1 MPNLLTNPQDFKRKC
16 DDVGVTY
23 DLLIEAQECL
33 GKQACSKF
41 FKGKSKRGG
50 GSTTSSS
57 MVDDWVYTLKY
68 AIDNPSEQDKD
79 TYVPRTVEPLDEWK
93 DFVTLVNT
101 PIEEDIYNSWKN
113 LTPKKIGQEVRKYGL
128 TFGTANS
135 NAIKTLQE
143 RSMAMVERRIKNF
156 WNKTI
161 EFNQETKQELD
172 YNALNIF
179 QLREISKDVG
189 CTIYQ
194 QNKEQLISNIKKR
207 KQDLKSYSK
216 DEKEEYSNIS
226 LLTLKIIARN
236 KGLTQYNNLKKE
248 DLVKLLTEFDKI
260 DEEKDKIT
268 LGNVEVI
275 SRQSDG
281 YINASQLCKAGKK
294 YYNDWFRLEK
304 TKEFLTE
311 LSQELKIDILTD
323 KTDPGGKS
331 RHENTNV
338 SLIKINQYNDS
349 DQSTWVH
356 PRVAIHIAQWI
367 SPKFAVNVTG
377 WIHKLLSTGSFK
389 LERTVKSFSTLT
401 EIDIEAEKL
410 ENEVKMC
417 EYTNELVI
425 YCAYIGNGLVKIGF
439 TDSNLIK
446 RDKKHMSSESL
457 YPQWRMI
464 RLFKVSGKN
473 IEKMIH
479 EFLKHYKV
487 DFFNQKEIYKPVKN
501 LTIFIENIEDFLKD
515 NDLKMTIRTLQ
526 KENSELKLQNMQ
538 KENSELK
545 LQNMEKEISELKL
558 QNIQLKLD
566 ILREKS

>member
-1 MPNLLTNPQDFKRKC
+1 MPTLLSNPQAFKIKC

-23 DLLIEAQECL
+23 DLLMEAQQCL
-33 GKQACSKF
+33 GKQGCSKL

-50 GSTTSSS
+50 GSTASSS

-68 AIDNPSEQDKD
+68 AIDNPNEEDKD

-93 DFVTLVNT
+93 NFVTLVNT
-101 PIEEDIYNSWKN
+101 PIEENIYNSWKN

-161 EFNQETKQELD
+161 EFNEETKQELD
-172 YNALNIF
+172 YNSLNIF
-179 QLREISKDVG
+179 QLREISKDIG
-189 CTIYQ
+189 CTVYQ
-194 QNKEQLISNIKKR
+194 QNKDQLISNIKKR
-207 KQDLKSYSK
+207 QQDLKSYSN

-236 KGLTQYNNLKKE
+236 KGLTHYNNLKKE
-248 DLVKLLTEFDKI
+248 DLVKSLTDFDKI

-268 LGNVEVI
+268 LGGVEVI

-281 YINASQLCKAGKK
+281 YINASQLCKAGNK
-294 YYNDWFRLEK
+294 YYKDWFRLEK

-311 LSQELKIDILTD
+311 LSQELKIDILID
-323 KTDPGGKS
+323 KSEKMGVGDISHPP
-331 RHENTNV
+331 NTNV
-338 SLIKINQYNDS
+338 RLIEINMGKSDVD

-377 WIHKLLSTGSFK
+377 WIHKLLSTGSVK
-389 LERTVKSFSTLT
+389 LERPVKSFSTLT

-410 ENEVKMC
+410 ENEVKMS

-439 TDSNLIK
+439 TDSNLVK

-464 RLFKVSGKN
+464 KIFKVSGKN
-473 IEKMIH
+473 IEKMAH

-501 LTIFIENIEDFLKD
+501 LTKFIEDIDDFLKD
-515 NDLKMTIRTLQ
+515 NDLKMTITMLQ
-526 KENSELKLQNMQ
+526 KENYNLKLENM
-538 KENSELK
+538 
-545 LQNMEKEISELKL
+545 
-558 QNIQLKLD
+558 QLKLL
-566 ILREKS
+566 IK

>member
-1 MPNLLTNPQDFKRKC
+1 MPKLLTNPQDFKRKC
-16 DDVGVTY
+16 DDVGVSY
-23 DLLIEAQECL
+23 DLLIEAQQCL

-50 GSTTSSS
+50 GSTVSSS

-68 AIDNPSEQDKD
+68 AIDNPNEEDKD
-79 TYVPRTVEPLDEWK
+79 PYVPRTVEPLDEWK

-113 LTPKKIGQEVRKYGL
+113 LTPKKIGQEVSKYGL

-161 EFNQETKQELD
+161 EFNQETNQELD

-207 KQDLKSYSK
+207 QQDLKSYSK

-248 DLVKLLTEFDKI
+248 DLVKALTDFDKI

-268 LGNVEVI
+268 LGGVEVI

-281 YINASQLCKAGKK
+281 YINASQLCKAGNKFYK
-294 YYNDWFRLEK
+294 DWFRLEK

-323 KTDPGGKS
+323 KTDPRENSPHK
-331 RHENTNV
+331 NTNV
-338 SLIKINQYNDS
+338 SLIEINQYNDS

-377 WIHKLLSTGSFK
+377 WIHKLLSTGSVK
-389 LERTVKSFSTLT
+389 LERPVKSFSTLT

-417 EYTNELVI
+417 EYTNELII

-439 TDSNLIK
+439 TDSNLVK

-464 RLFKVSGKN
+464 KFFKVSGKN
-473 IEKMIH
+473 IEKMTH

-487 DFFNQKEIYKPVKN
+487 DFFNQKEVYKPVKN
-501 LTIFIENIEDFLKD
+501 LTNFIEDIEDFLKD
-515 NDLKMTIRTLQ
+515 NDLKMTIMILQ

-538 KENSELK
+538 
-545 LQNMEKEISELKL
+545 
-558 QNIQLKLD
+558 LKLD
-566 ILREKS
+566 LLRNKTEK

>member
-1 MPNLLTNPQDFKRKC
+1 MPKLLSNPQAFKIKC
-16 DDVGVTY
+16 DDVCVTY
-23 DLLIEAQECL
+23 DLLIEAQQCL
-33 GKQACSKF
+33 GKQGCSKLF
-41 FKGKSKRGG
+41 SGKSKRGG
-50 GSTTSSS
+50 GSNVSSS

-68 AIDNPSEQDKD
+68 AIDNPNEEDKD
-79 TYVPRTVEPLDEWK
+79 PYAPKTVEPLDQWK

-101 PIEEDIYNSWKN
+101 PIEENIYNSWKN
-113 LTPKKIGQEVRKYGL
+113 LTPKKIGQEVSKYGL

-161 EFNQETKQELD
+161 EFNEETKEEFD
-172 YNALNIF
+172 YNSLNIF
-179 QLREISKDVG
+179 QLREISKDLG

-207 KQDLKSYSK
+207 QQDLKSYSK

-236 KGLTQYNNLKKE
+236 KGLTRYNNLKKE
-248 DLVKLLTEFDKI
+248 DLVKALTDFDKI

-268 LGNVEVI
+268 LGGVEVI
-275 SRQSDG
+275 SRQTDG

-311 LSQELKIDILTD
+311 LSHELKIDILTD
-323 KTDPGGKS
+323 KIDNLYRGELSPKPT
-331 RHENTNV
+331 TNV
-338 SLIKINQYNDS
+338 SLIEINQYNDS

-356 PRVAIHIAQWI
+356 PRVAIQIGQWI

-377 WIHKLLSTGSFK
+377 WIHKLLSTGSVK
-389 LERTVKSFSTLT
+389 LERPVKSLSTLT

-410 ENEVKMC
+410 ENEVKIC

-464 RLFKVSGKN
+464 KFFKVSGKN
-473 IEKMIH
+473 IEKMVH

-487 DFFNQKEIYKPVKN
+487 DFFNQKEIYKPDKN
-501 LTIFIENIEDFLKD
+501 LSNFIEDIDDFLKD
-515 NDLKMTIRTLQ
+515 NDLKMTIRILQ

-538 KENSELK
+538 
-545 LQNMEKEISELKL
+545 
-558 QNIQLKLD
+558 LKLD
-566 ILREKS
+566 LLTNKTM

>member
-1 MPNLLTNPQDFKRKC
+1 MPKLLSNPQDFKRKC
-16 DDVGVTY
+16 DDVCVTY
-23 DLLIEAQECL
+23 DLLIEAQQCL
-33 GKQACSKF
+33 GKQGCSKLF
-41 FKGKSKRGG
+41 SGKSKRGG
-50 GSTTSSS
+50 GSNVSSS

-68 AIDNPSEQDKD
+68 AIDNPNEEDKD
-79 TYVPRTVEPLDEWK
+79 PYAPKTVEPLEQWK

-101 PIEEDIYNSWKN
+101 PIEENIYNSWKN
-113 LTPKKIGQEVRKYGL
+113 LTPKKIGQEVSKYGL

-143 RSMAMVERRIKNF
+143 RSMAMIERRIKNF

-161 EFNQETKQELD
+161 EFNEETKQELD
-172 YNALNIF
+172 YNSLNIF
-179 QLREISKDVG
+179 QLREISKDLG

-194 QNKEQLISNIKKR
+194 QNKDQLISNIKKR
-207 KQDLKSYSK
+207 QEELKSYSK
-216 DEKEEYSNIS
+216 DEKEEYSNLS

-236 KGLTQYNNLKKE
+236 KGLTAYNNLKKE
-248 DLVKLLTEFDKI
+248 DLIKSLTDFDKI

-268 LGNVEVI
+268 LGGVEVI

-281 YINASQLCKAGKK
+281 YINASQLCKAGNK
-294 YYNDWFRLEK
+294 YYKDWFRLEK

-323 KTDPGGKS
+323 KTDKIYPEELSPKPT
-331 RHENTNV
+331 TNV
-338 SLIKINQYNDS
+338 SLIEINQYNDS

-356 PRVAIHIAQWI
+356 PRVAIQIGQWI

-377 WIHKLLSTGSFK
+377 WIHKLLSTGSVK
-389 LERTVKSFSTLT
+389 LERPVKSLSTLT
-401 EIDIEAEKL
+401 KIDIEAEKL
-410 ENEVKMC
+410 ENEVKIC

-464 RLFKVSGKN
+464 KIFKVSGKN
-473 IEKMIH
+473 IEKMTH
-479 EFLKHYKV
+479 EFFKHYKV
-487 DFFNQKEIYKPVKN
+487 DFFNQKEVYKPDKN
-501 LTIFIENIEDFLKD
+501 LTKFIENIDDFLKD
-515 NDLKMTIRTLQ
+515 NDLKMTIRILQ

-538 KENSELK
+538 LK
-545 LQNMEKEISELKL
+545 VDLLTNKT
-558 QNIQLKLD
+558 
-566 ILREKS
+566 R

>member
-1 MPNLLTNPQDFKRKC
+1 MPKLLSNPQAFKIKC
-16 DDVGVTY
+16 NDVGVTY
-23 DLLIEAQECL
+23 DLLFEAQQCL
-33 GKQACSKF
+33 GKQGCSKLF
-41 FKGKSKRGG
+41 SGKSKRGG
-50 GSTTSSS
+50 GSNVSSA
-57 MVDDWVYTLKY
+57 MVDDWIYTLKY
-68 AIDNPSEQDKD
+68 AIDNPTEQDKD
-79 TYVPRTVEPLDEWK
+79 PYAPKTVEPLDQWK

-101 PIEEDIYNSWKN
+101 PIEENIYNSWKN
-113 LTPKKIGQEVRKYGL
+113 LTPKKIGQEVSKYGL

-172 YNALNIF
+172 YNSLNIF
-179 QLREISKDVG
+179 QLREISKDLG

-194 QNKEQLISNIKKR
+194 QNKDQLISNIKKR
-207 KQDLKSYSK
+207 QEELKSYSK
-216 DEKEEYSNIS
+216 DEKEEYSNLS

-236 KGLTQYNNLKKE
+236 KGLAAYNNLKKE
-248 DLVKLLTEFDKI
+248 DLVKSLTDFDKI

-268 LGNVEVI
+268 LGGVEVI

-281 YINASQLCKAGKK
+281 YINASQLCKAGNK
-294 YYNDWFRLEK
+294 YYKDWFRLEK

-311 LSQELKIDILTD
+311 LSNELKIDILTD
-323 KTDPGGKS
+323 KSEKMGVGLIEINEGKS
-331 RHENTNV
+331 NV
-338 SLIKINQYNDS
+338 D

-356 PRVAIHIAQWI
+356 PLVAIQIEQWI
-367 SPKFAVNVTG
+367 SPKFDINVTG
-377 WIHKLLSTGSFK
+377 WIHKLLSTGSVK
-389 LERTVKSFSTLT
+389 LERPVKSLSTLT

-464 RLFKVSGKN
+464 KFFKVSGNN
-473 IEKMIH
+473 IVKMIH

-487 DFFNQKEIYKPVKN
+487 DFFNQKEVYKPVKN
-501 LTIFIENIEDFLKD
+501 LTIFIKDIDDFLKD

-538 KENSELK
+538 
-545 LQNMEKEISELKL
+545 
-558 QNIQLKLD
+558 LKLD
-566 ILREKS
+566 LLTNKTEK

>member
-68 AIDNPSEQDKD
+68 AIDNPNEEDKD
-79 TYVPRTVEPLDEWK
+79 PYVPRTVEPLDEWK

-207 KQDLKSYSK
+207 QQDLKSYSK

-248 DLVKLLTEFDKI
+248 DLVKALTDFDKI

-268 LGNVEVI
+268 LGGVEVI

-281 YINASQLCKAGKK
+281 YINASQLCKAGNKFYK
-294 YYNDWFRLEK
+294 DWFRLEK

-323 KTDPGGKS
+323 KTDPRENSPHK
-331 RHENTNV
+331 NTNV
-338 SLIKINQYNDS
+338 SLIEINQYNDS

-377 WIHKLLSTGSFK
+377 WIHKLLSTGSVK
-389 LERTVKSFSTLT
+389 LERPVKSFSTLT

-417 EYTNELVI
+417 EYTNELII

-439 TDSNLIK
+439 TDSNLVK

-464 RLFKVSGKN
+464 KFFKVSGKN
-473 IEKMIH
+473 IEKMTH

-487 DFFNQKEIYKPVKN
+487 DFFNQKEVYKPVKN
-501 LTIFIENIEDFLKD
+501 LTNFIEDIEDFLKD
-515 NDLKMTIRTLQ
+515 NDLKMTIMILQ

-538 KENSELK
+538 
-545 LQNMEKEISELKL
+545 
-558 QNIQLKLD
+558 LKLD
-566 ILREKS
+566 LLRNKTEK

>member
-1 MPNLLTNPQDFKRKC
+1 MQNFYLKASNYIIKMPNLLSNPQAFKIKC

-23 DLLIEAQECL
+23 DLLMEAQQCL
-33 GKQACSKF
+33 GKQGCSKL

-50 GSTTSSS
+50 GSTASSS

-68 AIDNPSEQDKD
+68 AIDNPNEEDKD

-161 EFNQETKQELD
+161 EFNEETKDLD
-172 YNALNIF
+172 YNSLNIF

-194 QNKEQLISNIKKR
+194 QNKDQLISNIKKR
-207 KQDLKSYSK
+207 QQDLKCYSTDK
-216 DEKEEYSNIS
+216 KEEYSDIS

-236 KGLTQYNNLKKE
+236 KGLTHYNNLKKE
-248 DLVKLLTEFDKI
+248 DLVKSLTDFDKI

-268 LGNVEVI
+268 LGGVEVI

-281 YINASQLCKAGKK
+281 YINASQLCKAGNK
-294 YYNDWFRLEK
+294 YYKDWFRLEK

-311 LSQELKIDILTD
+311 LSNELKIDILTD
-323 KTDPGGKS
+323 KTEKVGVGEISQPP
-331 RHENTNV
+331 NMNV
-338 SLIKINQYNDS
+338 SLIEINMGKTDVD

-377 WIHKLLSTGSFK
+377 WIHKLLSTGSVK
-389 LERTVKSFSTLT
+389 LERPVKSFSTLT

-410 ENEVKMC
+410 ENEVKMS

-439 TDSNLIK
+439 TDSNLVK

-464 RLFKVSGKN
+464 KIFKVSGKN
-473 IEKMIH
+473 IEKMAH

-501 LTIFIENIEDFLKD
+501 LTKFIEDIDDFLKD
-515 NDLKMTIRTLQ
+515 NDLKMTITMLQ
-526 KENSELKLQNMQ
+526 KENYNLKLENM
-538 KENSELK
+538 
-545 LQNMEKEISELKL
+545 
-558 QNIQLKLD
+558 QLKL
-566 ILREKS
+566 LVK

>member
-68 AIDNPSEQDKD
+68 AIDNPNEQDKD

-207 KQDLKSYSK
+207 QQDLKCYSK

-248 DLVKLLTEFDKI
+248 DLVKSLREFDKI

-294 YYNDWFRLEK
+294 YYADWFRLEK

-311 LSQELKIDILTD
+311 LSTELKIDILTD
-323 KTDPGGKS
+323 KTDKADCGGISHK
-331 RHENTNV
+331 ENTNV
-338 SLIKINQYNDS
+338 SLIEINQHNDS
-349 DQSTWVH
+349 DKSTWVH

-377 WIHKLLSTGSFK
+377 WIHKLLSTGSVK
-389 LERTVKSFSTLT
+389 LERPVKSFSTLT

-417 EYTNELVI
+417 EYTNELII

-487 DFFNQKEIYKPVKN
+487 DFFNQKEVYKPVKN
-501 LTIFIENIEDFLKD
+501 LTNFIEDIEDFLKD
-515 NDLKMTIRTLQ
+515 NDLKMAIMILQ

-538 KENSELK
+538 
-545 LQNMEKEISELKL
+545 
-558 QNIQLKLD
+558 LKLD
-566 ILREKS
+566 LLRNKTEK

>member
-1 MPNLLTNPQDFKRKC
+1 MPKLLTNPQDFKRKC

-57 MVDDWVYTLKY
+57 MVEDWIYTLKY
-68 AIDNPSEQDKD
+68 AIDNPAEQDKD
-79 TYVPRTVEPLDEWK
+79 PYVPRTVEPLDEWK

-101 PIEEDIYNSWKN
+101 PIEENIYNSWKN

-128 TFGTANS
+128 TFGTTNS

-143 RSMAMVERRIKNF
+143 RSMSMVERRIKNF

-161 EFNQETKQELD
+161 EFNQETNQELD

-194 QNKEQLISNIKKR
+194 QNKDQLISNIKKR
-207 KQDLKSYSK
+207 QQDLKSYSN

-248 DLVKLLTEFDKI
+248 DLVKALTDFDKI

-268 LGNVEVI
+268 LGGIEVI

-323 KTDPGGKS
+323 KTEKVDFGGLIEINMEKS
-331 RHENTNV
+331 DVDE
-338 SLIKINQYNDS
+338 
-349 DQSTWVH
+349 QSTWVH
-356 PRVAIHIAQWI
+356 PRVAIQIAQWI

-377 WIHKLLSTGSFK
+377 WIHKLLSTGSVK
-389 LERTVKSFSTLT
+389 LERPIKSFSTLT

-439 TDSNLIK
+439 TDSNLVK

-457 YPQWRMI
+457 YPQWRI
-464 RLFKVSGKN
+464 IKFFKVSGNN
-473 IEKMIH
+473 IVKMIH

-487 DFFNQKEIYKPVKN
+487 DFFNQKEVYKPVKN
-501 LTIFIENIEDFLKD
+501 LTKFIEDIEDFLKD

-526 KENSELKLQNMQ
+526 KENSDLKLQNMQ
-538 KENSELK
+538 
-545 LQNMEKEISELKL
+545 
-558 QNIQLKLD
+558 LKLD
-566 ILREKS
+566 LLTNKTEK

>member
-1 MPNLLTNPQDFKRKC
+1 MPNLLSNPQAFKIKC

-23 DLLIEAQECL
+23 DLLMEAQQCL
-33 GKQACSKF
+33 GKQGCSKL

-50 GSTTSSS
+50 GSTASSS

-68 AIDNPSEQDKD
+68 AIDNPNEEDKD

-93 DFVTLVNT
+93 NFVTLVNT
-101 PIEEDIYNSWKN
+101 PIEENIYNSWKN

-161 EFNQETKQELD
+161 EFNQETKQDLD
-172 YNALNIF
+172 YNSLNIF

-189 CTIYQ
+189 CTVYQ
-194 QNKEQLISNIKKR
+194 QNKDQLISNIKKR
-207 KQDLKSYSK
+207 QQDLKCYSTDK
-216 DEKEEYSNIS
+216 KEEYSDIS

-236 KGLTQYNNLKKE
+236 KGLTHYNNLKKE
-248 DLVKLLTEFDKI
+248 DLVKSLTDFDKI

-268 LGNVEVI
+268 LGGVEVI

-281 YINASQLCKAGKK
+281 YINASQLCKAGNK
-294 YYNDWFRLEK
+294 YYKDWFRLEK

-311 LSQELKIDILTD
+311 LSNELKIDILTD
-323 KTDPGGKS
+323 KTEKVGVGEISQPP
-331 RHENTNV
+331 NMNV
-338 SLIKINQYNDS
+338 SLIEINMGKTDVD

-377 WIHKLLSTGSFK
+377 WIHKLLSTGSVK
-389 LERTVKSFSTLT
+389 LERPVKSFSTLT

-410 ENEVKMC
+410 ENEVKMS

-439 TDSNLIK
+439 TDSNLVK

-464 RLFKVSGKN
+464 KIFKVSGKN
-473 IEKMIH
+473 IEKMAH

-487 DFFNQKEIYKPVKN
+487 DFFNQKEIYKPLKN
-501 LTIFIENIEDFLKD
+501 LTKFIEDIDDFLKD
-515 NDLKMTIRTLQ
+515 NDLKMTITMLQ
-526 KENSELKLQNMQ
+526 KENYNLKLENM
-538 KENSELK
+538 
-545 LQNMEKEISELKL
+545 
-558 QNIQLKLD
+558 QLKL
-566 ILREKS
+566 LVK

>member
-1 MPNLLTNPQDFKRKC
+1 MPNLLSNPQAFKIKC

-23 DLLIEAQECL
+23 DLLMEAQQCL
-33 GKQACSKF
+33 GKQGCSKL

-50 GSTTSSS
+50 GSTASSS

-68 AIDNPSEQDKD
+68 AIDNPNEEDKD

-161 EFNQETKQELD
+161 EFNEETKDLD
-172 YNALNIF
+172 YNSLNIF

-194 QNKEQLISNIKKR
+194 QNKDQLISNIKKR
-207 KQDLKSYSK
+207 QQDLKCYSTDK
-216 DEKEEYSNIS
+216 KEEYSDIS

-236 KGLTQYNNLKKE
+236 KGLTHYNNLKKE
-248 DLVKLLTEFDKI
+248 DLVKSLTDFDKI

-268 LGNVEVI
+268 LGGVEVI

-281 YINASQLCKAGKK
+281 YINASQLCKAGNK
-294 YYNDWFRLEK
+294 YYKDWFRLEK

-311 LSQELKIDILTD
+311 LSNELKIDILTD
-323 KTDPGGKS
+323 KTEKVGVGEISQPP
-331 RHENTNV
+331 NMNV
-338 SLIKINQYNDS
+338 SLIEINMGKTDVD

-377 WIHKLLSTGSFK
+377 WIHKLLSTGSVK
-389 LERTVKSFSTLT
+389 LERPVKSFSTLT

-410 ENEVKMC
+410 ENEVKMS

-439 TDSNLIK
+439 TDSNLVK

-464 RLFKVSGKN
+464 KIFKVSGKN
-473 IEKMIH
+473 IEKMAH

-501 LTIFIENIEDFLKD
+501 LTKFIEDIDDFLKD
-515 NDLKMTIRTLQ
+515 NDLKMTITMLQ
-526 KENSELKLQNMQ
+526 KENYNLKLENM
-538 KENSELK
+538 
-545 LQNMEKEISELKL
+545 
-558 QNIQLKLD
+558 QLKL
-566 ILREKS
+566 LVK

>member
-1 MPNLLTNPQDFKRKC
+1 MPNLLSNPQAFKIKC

-23 DLLIEAQECL
+23 DLLMEAQQCL
-33 GKQACSKF
+33 GKQGCSKL

-50 GSTTSSS
+50 GSTASSS

-68 AIDNPSEQDKD
+68 AIDNPNEEDKD

-93 DFVTLVNT
+93 NFVTLVNT
-101 PIEEDIYNSWKN
+101 PIEENIYNSWKN

-161 EFNQETKQELD
+161 EFNQETKQDLD
-172 YNALNIF
+172 YNSLNIF

-194 QNKEQLISNIKKR
+194 QNKDQLISNIKKR
-207 KQDLKSYSK
+207 QQDLKCYSNDK
-216 DEKEEYSNIS
+216 KEEYSDIS

-236 KGLTQYNNLKKE
+236 KGLTHYNNLKKE
-248 DLVKLLTEFDKI
+248 DLVKSLTDFDKI

-268 LGNVEVI
+268 LGGVEVI

-281 YINASQLCKAGKK
+281 YINASQLCKAGNK
-294 YYNDWFRLEK
+294 YYKDWFRLEK

-311 LSQELKIDILTD
+311 LSNELKIDILTD
-323 KTDPGGKS
+323 KTDPGEFTPQ
-331 RHENTNV
+331 ENTNV
-338 SLIKINQYNDS
+338 SLIEINQYNDS

-377 WIHKLLSTGSFK
+377 WIHKLLSTGSVK
-389 LERTVKSFSTLT
+389 LERPVKSFSTLT

-410 ENEVKMC
+410 ENEVKMS

-439 TDSNLIK
+439 TDSNLVK

-464 RLFKVSGKN
+464 KIFKVSGKN
-473 IEKMIH
+473 IEKMTH

-501 LTIFIENIEDFLKD
+501 LTKFIEDIDDFLKD
-515 NDLKMTIRTLQ
+515 NDLKMTITMLQ
-526 KENSELKLQNMQ
+526 KENYNLKLENM
-538 KENSELK
+538 
-545 LQNMEKEISELKL
+545 
-558 QNIQLKLD
+558 QLKLL
-566 ILREKS
+566 IK

>member
-1 MPNLLTNPQDFKRKC
+1 MPTLLSNPQAFKIKC

-23 DLLIEAQECL
+23 DLLMEAQQCL
-33 GKQACSKF
+33 GKQGCSKL

-50 GSTTSSS
+50 GSTASSS

-68 AIDNPSEQDKD
+68 AIDNPNEEDKD

-93 DFVTLVNT
+93 NFVTLVNT
-101 PIEEDIYNSWKN
+101 PIEENIYNSWKN

-161 EFNQETKQELD
+161 EFNQETKQDLD
-172 YNALNIF
+172 YNSLNIF

-194 QNKEQLISNIKKR
+194 QNKDQLISNIKKR
-207 KQDLKSYSK
+207 QQDLKCYSTDK
-216 DEKEEYSNIS
+216 KEEYSDIS

-236 KGLTQYNNLKKE
+236 KGLTHYNNLKKE
-248 DLVKLLTEFDKI
+248 DLVKSLTEFDKI

-268 LGNVEVI
+268 LGGIEVI

-281 YINASQLCKAGKK
+281 YINSSQLCKAGKK
-294 YYNDWFRLEK
+294 YYADWFRLEK

-311 LSQELKIDILTD
+311 LSQELKIDILSD
-323 KTDPGGKS
+323 KIEKRGVREIPYPP
-331 RHENTNV
+331 NTNV
-338 SLIKINQYNDS
+338 SLIENNMGKSDVD

-377 WIHKLLSTGSFK
+377 WIHKLLSTGSVK
-389 LERTVKSFSTLT
+389 LERPVKSFSTLT

-410 ENEVKMC
+410 ENEVKMS

-439 TDSNLIK
+439 TDSNLVK

-464 RLFKVSGKN
+464 KIFKVSGKN
-473 IEKMIH
+473 IEKMAH

-501 LTIFIENIEDFLKD
+501 LTKFIEDIDDFLKD
-515 NDLKMTIRTLQ
+515 NDLKMTITMLQ
-526 KENSELKLQNMQ
+526 KENYNLKLENM
-538 KENSELK
+538 
-545 LQNMEKEISELKL
+545 
-558 QNIQLKLD
+558 QLKLL
-566 ILREKS
+566 IK

>member
-1 MPNLLTNPQDFKRKC
+1 MPNLLSNPQAFKIKC

-23 DLLIEAQECL
+23 DLLMEAQQCL
-33 GKQACSKF
+33 GKQGCSKL

-50 GSTTSSS
+50 GSTASSS

-68 AIDNPSEQDKD
+68 AIDNPNEEDKD

-93 DFVTLVNT
+93 NFVTLVNT
-101 PIEEDIYNSWKN
+101 PIEENIYNSWKN

-161 EFNQETKQELD
+161 EFNQETKQDLD
-172 YNALNIF
+172 YNSLNIF
-179 QLREISKDVG
+179 QLREISKDIG

-194 QNKEQLISNIKKR
+194 QNKDQLISNIKKR
-207 KQDLKSYSK
+207 QQDLKSYSN

-236 KGLTQYNNLKKE
+236 KGLTHYNNLKKE
-248 DLVKLLTEFDKI
+248 DLVKSLTDFDKI

-268 LGNVEVI
+268 LGGVEVI

-281 YINASQLCKAGKK
+281 YINASQLCKAGNK
-294 YYNDWFRLEK
+294 YYKDWFRLEK

-311 LSQELKIDILTD
+311 LSQELKIDILID
-323 KTDPGGKS
+323 KSEKMGVGDISHPP
-331 RHENTNV
+331 NTNV
-338 SLIKINQYNDS
+338 RLIEINMGKSDVD

-377 WIHKLLSTGSFK
+377 WIHKLLSTGSVK
-389 LERTVKSFSTLT
+389 LERPVKSFSTLT

-410 ENEVKMC
+410 ENEVKMS

-439 TDSNLIK
+439 TDSNLVK

-464 RLFKVSGKN
+464 KIFKVSGKN
-473 IEKMIH
+473 IEKMTH

-501 LTIFIENIEDFLKD
+501 LTKFIEDIDDFLKD
-515 NDLKMTIRTLQ
+515 NDLKMTITMLQ
-526 KENSELKLQNMQ
+526 KENYNLKLENM
-538 KENSELK
+538 
-545 LQNMEKEISELKL
+545 
-558 QNIQLKLD
+558 QLKLL
-566 ILREKS
+566 IK

>member
-1 MPNLLTNPQDFKRKC
+1 MPNLLSNPQAFKIKC

-23 DLLIEAQECL
+23 DLLMEAQQCL
-33 GKQACSKF
+33 GKQGCSKL

-50 GSTTSSS
+50 GSTASSS

-68 AIDNPSEQDKD
+68 AIDNPNEEDKD

-93 DFVTLVNT
+93 NFVTLVNT
-101 PIEEDIYNSWKN
+101 PIEENIYNSWKN

-161 EFNQETKQELD
+161 EFNQETKQDLD
-172 YNALNIF
+172 YNSLNIF

-194 QNKEQLISNIKKR
+194 QNKDQLISNIKKR
-207 KQDLKSYSK
+207 QQDLKCYSTDK
-216 DEKEEYSNIS
+216 KEEYSDIS

-236 KGLTQYNNLKKE
+236 KGLTHYNNLKKE
-248 DLVKLLTEFDKI
+248 DLVKSLTDFDKI

-268 LGNVEVI
+268 LGGVEVI

-281 YINASQLCKAGKK
+281 YINASQLCKAGNK
-294 YYNDWFRLEK
+294 YYKDWFRLEK

-311 LSQELKIDILTD
+311 LSNELKIDILTD
-323 KTDPGGKS
+323 KTEKVGVGEISQPP
-331 RHENTNV
+331 NMNV
-338 SLIKINQYNDS
+338 SLIEINMGKTDVD

-377 WIHKLLSTGSFK
+377 WIHKLLSTGSVK
-389 LERTVKSFSTLT
+389 LERPVKSFSTLT

-410 ENEVKMC
+410 ENEVKMS

-439 TDSNLIK
+439 TDSNLVK

-464 RLFKVSGKN
+464 KIFKVSGKN
-473 IEKMIH
+473 IEKMAH

-487 DFFNQKEIYKPVKN
+487 DFFNQKEIYKPLKN
-501 LTIFIENIEDFLKD
+501 LTKFIEDIDDFLKD
-515 NDLKMTIRTLQ
+515 NDLKMTITMLQ
-526 KENSELKLQNMQ
+526 KENYNLKLENM
-538 KENSELK
+538 
-545 LQNMEKEISELKL
+545 
-558 QNIQLKLD
+558 QLKL
-566 ILREKS
+566 LVK

>member
-1 MPNLLTNPQDFKRKC
+1 MPNLLSNPQAFKIKC

-23 DLLIEAQECL
+23 DLLMEAQQCL
-33 GKQACSKF
+33 GKQGCSKL

-50 GSTTSSS
+50 GSTASSS

-68 AIDNPSEQDKD
+68 AIDNPNEQDKD
-79 TYVPRTVEPLDEWK
+79 PYVPRTVEPLDEWK

-143 RSMAMVERRIKNF
+143 RSMSMIERRIKNF

-172 YNALNIF
+172 YNSLNIF
-179 QLREISKDVG
+179 QLREISKDIG

-194 QNKEQLISNIKKR
+194 QNKDQLISNIKKR
-207 KQDLKSYSK
+207 QQDLKCYSTDK
-216 DEKEEYSNIS
+216 KEDYSDIS

-248 DLVKLLTEFDKI
+248 DLVKALTDFDKI

-268 LGNVEVI
+268 LGGVEVI

-294 YYNDWFRLEK
+294 YYADWFRLEK

-311 LSQELKIDILTD
+311 LSQELKIDILSD
-323 KTDPGGKS
+323 KTDKVDGGGISHK
-331 RHENTNV
+331 ENTNV
-338 SLIKINQYNDS
+338 ILIEINQHNDL
-349 DQSTWVH
+349 DKSTWVH

-377 WIHKLLSTGSFK
+377 WIHKLLSTGSVK
-389 LERTVKSFSTLT
+389 LERPVKSFSTLT

-410 ENEVKMC
+410 ENEVKIS

-439 TDSNLIK
+439 TDSNLVK

-464 RLFKVSGKN
+464 KIFKVSGKN
-473 IEKMIH
+473 IEKMVH

-501 LTIFIENIEDFLKD
+501 LTNFIEDIEDFLKD
-515 NDLKMTIRTLQ
+515 NDLKMTIMILQ
-526 KENSELKLQNMQ
+526 KENYNLKLENMELKLLV
-538 KENSELK
+538 K
-545 LQNMEKEISELKL
+545 
-558 QNIQLKLD
+558 
-566 ILREKS
+566 

>member
-1 MPNLLTNPQDFKRKC
+1 MPKLLTNPQDFKRKC

-23 DLLIEAQECL
+23 DLLIEAQQCL

-68 AIDNPSEQDKD
+68 AIDNPNEEDKD
-79 TYVPRTVEPLDEWK
+79 PYVPRTVEPLDEWK

-113 LTPKKIGQEVRKYGL
+113 LTPKKIGQEVSKYGL

-135 NAIKTLQE
+135 KAIKTLQE

-161 EFNQETKQELD
+161 EFNQETNQELD

-207 KQDLKSYSK
+207 QQDLKCYSK

-248 DLVKLLTEFDKI
+248 DLVKSLTEFDKI

-294 YYNDWFRLEK
+294 FYKDWFRLEK

-323 KTDPGGKS
+323 KIHLEEFSPNPT
-331 RHENTNV
+331 TIV
-338 SLIKINQYNDS
+338 SLIEINQYNDS

-356 PRVAIHIAQWI
+356 PRVAIQIGQWI

-377 WIHKLLSTGSFK
+377 WIHKLLSTGSVK
-389 LERTVKSFSTLT
+389 LERPVKSFSTLA

-439 TDSNLIK
+439 TDSNLVK
-446 RDKKHMSSESL
+446 RDKKHMSCESL

-464 RLFKVSGKN
+464 KFFKVSGKN
-473 IEKMIH
+473 IEKMTH

-487 DFFNQKEIYKPVKN
+487 DFFNQKEVYKPVKN

-515 NDLKMTIRTLQ
+515 NDLKMTIRILQ

-538 KENSELK
+538 
-545 LQNMEKEISELKL
+545 
-558 QNIQLKLD
+558 LKLD
-566 ILREKS
+566 ILRNKT

>member
-1 MPNLLTNPQDFKRKC
+1 MPKLLTNPQDFKRKC

-23 DLLIEAQECL
+23 DLLIEAQQCL

-50 GSTTSSS
+50 GSTASSS

-68 AIDNPSEQDKD
+68 AIDNPTEEDKD
-79 TYVPRTVEPLDEWK
+79 MYVPRTVEPLDEWK

-113 LTPKKIGQEVRKYGL
+113 LTPKKIGQEVSKYGL

-161 EFNQETKQELD
+161 EFNQETNQELD

-179 QLREISKDVG
+179 QLRDISKDVG

-194 QNKEQLISNIKKR
+194 QNKDQLISNIKKR
-207 KQDLKSYSK
+207 QQDLKSYSN

-248 DLVKLLTEFDKI
+248 DLVKALTDFDKI

-268 LGNVEVI
+268 LGGVEII

-281 YINASQLCKAGKK
+281 YINASQLCKAGNKFYK
-294 YYNDWFRLEK
+294 DWFRLEK

-311 LSQELKIDILTD
+311 LSQELKIDILND
-323 KTDPGGKS
+323 KTEKVGVGDFSHPP
-331 RHENTNV
+331 NTKV
-338 SLIKINQYNDS
+338 SLIENNMGTIESD

-377 WIHKLLSTGSFK
+377 WIHKLLSTGSVK
-389 LERTVKSFSTLT
+389 LERPVKSFSTLT

-417 EYTNELVI
+417 EYTNELII

-439 TDSNLIK
+439 TDSNLVK

-464 RLFKVSGKN
+464 KFFKVSGKN
-473 IEKMIH
+473 IEKMTH

-487 DFFNQKEIYKPVKN
+487 DFFNQKEVYKPVKN
-501 LTIFIENIEDFLKD
+501 LTIFIEDIDDFLKD

-526 KENSELKLQNMQ
+526 KENSELKIQNM
-538 KENSELK
+538 
-545 LQNMEKEISELKL
+545 
-558 QNIQLKLD
+558 QLKLD
-566 ILREKS
+566 ILTNKTEKS

>member
-1 MPNLLTNPQDFKRKC
+1 MPKLLTNPQDFKRKC
-16 DDVGVTY
+16 DDVGVSY
-23 DLLIEAQECL
+23 DLLIEAQQCL

-50 GSTTSSS
+50 GSTVSSS

-68 AIDNPSEQDKD
+68 AIDNPNEEDKD
-79 TYVPRTVEPLDEWK
+79 PYVPRTVEPLDEWK

-113 LTPKKIGQEVRKYGL
+113 LTPKKIGQEVSKYGL

-135 NAIKTLQE
+135 KAIKTLQE

-161 EFNQETKQELD
+161 EFNQETNQELD

-194 QNKEQLISNIKKR
+194 QNKEQLIFNIKKR
-207 KQDLKSYSK
+207 QQDLKSYSK

-248 DLVKLLTEFDKI
+248 DLVKALTDFDKI

-268 LGNVEVI
+268 LGGVEVI

-294 YYNDWFRLEK
+294 FYKDWFRLEK

-323 KTDPGGKS
+323 KTHPEELS
-331 RHENTNV
+331 PNPTTNV
-338 SLIKINQYNDS
+338 SLIEINQYNDS

-356 PRVAIHIAQWI
+356 PRVAIQIGQWI

-377 WIHKLLSTGSFK
+377 WIHKLLSTGSVK
-389 LERTVKSFSTLT
+389 LERPVKSFSTLT

-417 EYTNELVI
+417 EYTNELII

-439 TDSNLIK
+439 TDSNLVK

-464 RLFKVSGKN
+464 KFFKVSGKN
-473 IEKMIH
+473 IEKMTH

-487 DFFNQKEIYKPVKN
+487 DFFNQKEVYKPLKN
-501 LTIFIENIEDFLKD
+501 LTNFIEDIEDFLKD
-515 NDLKMTIRTLQ
+515 NDLKMTIMILQ

-538 KENSELK
+538 
-545 LQNMEKEISELKL
+545 
-558 QNIQLKLD
+558 LKLD
-566 ILREKS
+566 LLTNKTEK

>member
-1 MPNLLTNPQDFKRKC
+1 MPNLLSNPQDFKRKC

-23 DLLIEAQECL
+23 DLLMEAQQCL
-33 GKQACSKF
+33 GKQGCSKLF
-41 FKGKSKRGG
+41 SGKSKRGG
-50 GSTTSSS
+50 GSNVSSS

-68 AIDNPSEQDKD
+68 AIDNPNEEDKD
-79 TYVPRTVEPLDEWK
+79 PYAPKTVEPLDQWK

-101 PIEEDIYNSWKN
+101 PIEENIYNSWKN

-161 EFNQETKQELD
+161 EFNQETKEELD
-172 YNALNIF
+172 YNSLNIF

-207 KQDLKSYSK
+207 QQDLKSYSK

-248 DLVKLLTEFDKI
+248 DLVKSLTDFDKI

-268 LGNVEVI
+268 LGGVQVI
-275 SRQSDG
+275 SRQTDG
-281 YINASQLCKAGKK
+281 YINASQLCKAGNK
-294 YYNDWFRLEK
+294 YYKDWFRLEK

-323 KTDPGGKS
+323 KSEKMGVGDIPQPP
-331 RHENTNV
+331 NTNV
-338 SLIKINQYNDS
+338 SLIEINMGKSDVD

-377 WIHKLLSTGSFK
+377 WIHKLLSTGSVK
-389 LERTVKSFSTLT
+389 LERPVKSFSTLT

-439 TDSNLIK
+439 TDSNLVK

-464 RLFKVSGKN
+464 KIFKVSGKN

-501 LTIFIENIEDFLKD
+501 LTIFIEDIDDFLKD
-515 NDLKMTIRTLQ
+515 NDLKMTIMILQ

-538 KENSELK
+538 
-545 LQNMEKEISELKL
+545 
-558 QNIQLKLD
+558 LKLD
-566 ILREKS
+566 ILRNKT